1 MYTMAQWYFNFLQ
14 KHAMK
19 SYVVTKIIIWIIR
32 YDLKVMGRLID
43 RNLSQKNR

>member
-1 MYTMAQWYFNFLQ
+1 MYTMAQWYFNCLQ

-19 SYVVTKIIIWIIR
+19 YYVVTKIIIWIIR

-43 RNLSQKNR
+43 RNLTQKNS